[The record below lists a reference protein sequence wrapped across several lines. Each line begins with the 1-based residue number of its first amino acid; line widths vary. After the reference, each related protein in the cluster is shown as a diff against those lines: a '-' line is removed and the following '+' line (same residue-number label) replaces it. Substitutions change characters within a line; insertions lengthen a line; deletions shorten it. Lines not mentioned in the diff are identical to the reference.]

1 MNEKQLELD
10 RSEEIVLRA
19 IFGDDYKNDSKFKL
33 IETFKP
39 GTIQTYINK
48 FEAFLGPFL
57 EENGQ
62 VNGYM
67 LKSVMQ
73 TKYPNL
79 INIIPDSNFR
89 VSDLIKEVIK
99 AIKGV

>member
-10 RSEEIVLRA
+10 RAEEIVLRA
-19 IFGDDYKNDSKFKL
+19 LFGNDYKNDSKFKF

-39 GTIQTYINK
+39 GMIQSYINK
-48 FEAFLGPFL
+48 FESFLGPFL

-67 LKSVMQ
+67 LKSVIKS
-73 TKYPNL
+73 KYPNL
-79 INIIPDSNFR
+79 INIIPDGNFR
-89 VSDLIKEVIK
+89 ISDLASDVINM
-99 AIKGV
+99 IKGV